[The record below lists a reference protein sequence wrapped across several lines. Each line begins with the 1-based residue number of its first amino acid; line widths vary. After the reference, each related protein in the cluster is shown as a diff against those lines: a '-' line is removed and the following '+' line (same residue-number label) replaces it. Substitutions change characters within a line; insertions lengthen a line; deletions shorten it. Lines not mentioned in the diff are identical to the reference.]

1 MAGPNPPEQDPP
13 LPQPPGADVPP
24 QDPPTLPFSD
34 PETTRIL
41 PRRSAAA
48 APAAPAMPEAPTPP
62 DEPTQIMPVRPA
74 PPEEPTQIMPVRPV
88 PPALPATVVMP
99 VAAARPQPAAPVPT
113 AQPPRA
119 AEPPP
124 RRLADTDE
132 TIVRPAGS
140 VDFLAPGGP
149 VRQPQSPQSL
159 PPQPAPAR
167 PLESPR
173 TLPGHTIGGAERL
186 GAAAPAATDAPV
198 RQVGRYLVQ
207 SRLGRGGM
215 ATVYRAHDP
224 TIGRDVAIKFLH
236 ASLAE
241 DEDCKTR
248 FLREAR
254 AAGGLS
260 HPNIV
265 VVHDVGEI
273 EGRPYMAMEL
283 IDGKPLDEV
292 VERTEVL
299 PLRDAV
305 VMGVQLAR
313 ALGYAHERGI
323 VHRDIKPGNIMVLKD
338 RKSVKVTDFGIAHID
353 EGAQQRTQVGA
364 LLGTP
369 QYMSPEQAR
378 GDKVDGRSDL
388 FSAGIVLYQMVT
400 GSRPFRGD
408 NPVATITKIV
418 NDPHPPVTQGR
429 PEAPAS
435 LRRVIDRCLAKN
447 PAQRY
452 QSGNELAE
460 ALLKVLAEL
469 DEAAREKN
477 RARIIP
483 LRVKWAVA
491 MATVVALVMGL
502 TATVITQRQY
512 AALMGQA
519 TDYGASLARF
529 IARQN
534 AAAALNEE
542 WEIVDVAVQDMM
554 KTGSFERIVV
564 IDPAGTVR
572 ASTQPALVGQP
583 YSPAGREP
591 LGQFAG
597 GAAAVRYQA
606 GGQSVLGFEAPIT
619 FRDKTVGRIA
629 LGVPEAPLTRVAQL
643 SITLMVVLALVT
655 VLAVAV
661 AMYFLGDRFA
671 KPIRLLSES
680 LGEIG
685 KGHFN
690 HRIAEKRKDEFGQ
703 LYADFDAMAQA
714 LEQRHA
720 AGEGAAAE
728 RAGLETPKPGSAP
741 AGHAG

>member
-1 MAGPNPPEQDPP
+1 MARRIVKGHDRGQFRSPLMAMAGPTPPEQDPP

-24 QDPPTLPFSD
+24 QDPPTLPFAD
-34 PETTRIL
+34 PESTRIM
-41 PRRSAAA
+41 PRKA
-48 APAAPAMPEAPTPP
+48 APVPPPVAVEPPEERTL
-62 DEPTQIMPVRPA
+62 IMPVRAAPPPA
-74 PPEEPTQIMPVRPV
+74 PAPAPAV
-88 PPALPATVVMP
+88 PPARPPLQRLPDA
-99 VAAARPQPAAPVPT
+99 
-113 AQPPRA
+113 
-119 AEPPP
+119 
-124 RRLADTDE
+124 DE

-140 VDFLAPGGP
+140 VDFLIPGT
-149 VRQPQSPQSL
+149 
-159 PPQPAPAR
+159 PAPAPVPR
-167 PLESPR
+167 PPAAPQTLSPLSSPR
-173 TLPGHTIGGAERL
+173 TLPGHTIGSADRLAAGAT
-186 GAAAPAATDAPV
+186 GAPATDAPV

-224 TIGRDVAIKFLH
+224 SIGRDVAIKFLH

-292 VERTEVL
+292 VERAEVL

-353 EGAQQRTQVGA
+353 EGVQQRTQVGA

-388 FSAGIVLYQMVT
+388 FSAGIVLYQMIT

-418 NDPHPPVTQGR
+418 NDPHPPITQGR

-435 LRRVIDRCLAKN
+435 LRRVVDRCLAKN

-469 DEAAREKN
+469 DESAREKN
-477 RARIIP
+477 RARIVP

-491 MATVVALVMGL
+491 MATVVALVMGI

-564 IDPAGTVR
+564 IDPAGNVR

-591 LGQFAG
+591 LGQFPG
-597 GAAAVRYQA
+597 GTAAVRYQA

-619 FRDKTVGRIA
+619 FQDKTVGRIA

-643 SITLMVVLALVT
+643 SITLMAVLALVT
-655 VLAVAV
+655 VLAVAL
-661 AMYFLGDRFA
+661 AMYFLGDWFA

-680 LGEIG
+680 LGEIA

-703 LYADFDAMAQA
+703 LFADFDAMAQA
-714 LEQRHA
+714 LEQR
-720 AGEGAAAE
+720 AGPADAAAQ
-728 RAGLETPKPGSAP
+728 RAGLETPKPGAAAPGGSA
-741 AGHAG
+741 

>member
-1 MAGPNPPEQDPP
+1 MARRIVKGQDRGQSRSPLKAMAGPTPPDHDPRFP
-13 LPQPPGADVPP
+13 PKPGADVPP

-34 PETTRIL
+34 PESTRIM
-41 PRRSAAA
+41 PRRPAT
-48 APAAPAMPEAPTPP
+48 PAAEPPLPAE
-62 DEPTQIMPVRPA
+62 ERTQIMPVRGVPPTVAAPPA
-74 PPEEPTQIMPVRPV
+74 PV
-88 PPALPATVVMP
+88 
-99 VAAARPQPAAPVPT
+99 PAAPVP
-113 AQPPRA
+113 
-119 AEPPP
+119 PPP
-124 RRLADTDE
+124 PPAPPLQRFPDTDE

-140 VDFLAPGGP
+140 VDFLIPGAE
-149 VRQPQSPQSL
+149 
-159 PPQPAPAR
+159 PPKPPAARPPATAPAR
-167 PLESPR
+167 PAESPR
-173 TLPGHTIGGAERL
+173 TLPGHTIGSAERL
-186 GAAAPAATDAPV
+186 AAGAGAQPATDAPV

-224 TIGRDVAIKFLH
+224 SIGRDVAIKFLH

-292 VERTEVL
+292 VERAEVL

-338 RKSVKVTDFGIAHID
+338 RKSLKVTDFGIAHID

-388 FSAGIVLYQMVT
+388 FSAGIVLFQMIT

-418 NDPHPPVTQGR
+418 NDPHPPITQGR

-435 LRRVIDRCLAKN
+435 LRRVVDRCLAKN

-469 DEAAREKN
+469 DEAAREQN

-491 MATVVALVMGL
+491 MATVVALVMGI

-534 AAAALNEE
+534 AASALNEE

-564 IDPAGTVR
+564 IDPAGMVR

-597 GAAAVRYQA
+597 GTAAVRYQA

-619 FRDKTVGRIA
+619 FQDKTVGRIA

-655 VLAVAV
+655 VLAVAL

-685 KGHFN
+685 KGHYN

-703 LYADFDAMAQA
+703 LFADFDAMAQA
-714 LEQRHA
+714 LEQR
-720 AGEGAAAE
+720 AGPADPAAE
-728 RAGLETPKPGSAP
+728 RAGLETPKPGAPP
-741 AGHAG
+741 AGRPA